1 MILCIAE
8 KPSAAR
14 DIAAVLGAT
23 QKHNGYLEGQGY
35 CVTWT
40 FGHLCT
46 LKEPHDY
53 KPEWQRWSLD
63 QLPMIPEKFGIK
75 LIEDR
80 GIEPQFNIIKHLVS
94 QASEVINC
102 GDAGQEGELIQR
114 WVLQLAECKVPVKRL
129 WLSSMTEEAIRE
141 AFNNLKP
148 DSHYQNLYMAGLSR
162 AVGDWILGLN
172 ATRLYTQQFKPSHE
186 KGILSVG
193 RVQTPTLALLVERQ
207 LEIEQFVP
215 KPYWEIKTTYR
226 DTIFNSTKGKYED
239 ASEAQKVLEQI
250 LSEPLC
256 VTKVEKKAAKEG
268 PPRLFDLTSLQI
280 ECNKKWGLTADETLR
295 CAQAL
300 YEKRLLTY
308 PRVDTTYLT
317 DDIFAKCPN
326 VLLNLSASP
335 VLKDAIAP
343 LLGKALKKNKKFV
356 DNSKVTDHH
365 AIIPTGEL
373 PRLLSENEERVYH
386 LVAKRFVSSFYPD
399 AEIQNTTI
407 SAEVASIPFRAT
419 GKEITSPGWRA
430 VFADA
435 SNDKEEPAKDD
446 EEARILPVFTKGES
460 GPHKPD
466 LQEKQTQPPKPYTE
480 ATLLNAMETAG
491 KLVDDEEL
499 KEAMKQKG
507 IGRPSTRSA
516 IIETIQKRG
525 YVEKKRKNLVPTAKG
540 IALIRVIKN
549 DLLKSV
555 RLTGEWEYKLQLID
569 KGEYSPYTFMEE
581 MKTLVKELV
590 QEVLYGSIPSPIA
603 PVENASRMADTL
615 VVCPVCLSGTLL
627 KGKSA
632 YGCSRFREGCSFRI
646 GYDSLSP
653 TATIEEIQEAVS
665 KLSNA

>member
-23 QKHNGYLEGQGY
+23 QRRDGYLEGQGY

-53 KPEWQRWSLD
+53 KPEWQRWSLE

-75 LIEDR
+75 LIEGR
-80 GIEPQFNIIKHLVS
+80 GIEAQFNVIKHLVS
-94 QASEVINC
+94 QASEVVNC

-141 AFNNLKP
+141 AFKNLKP
-148 DSHYQNLYMAGLSR
+148 ESDYQNLYMAGLSR

-172 ATRLYTQQFKPSHE
+172 ATRLYTQRFKPAHE

-193 RVQTPTLALLVERQ
+193 RVQTPTLALLVERH
-207 LEIEQFVP
+207 LEIEQFVS

-226 DTIFNSTKGKYED
+226 DTLFNSTKGKYEE

-250 LSEPLC
+250 LSEPLR

-280 ECNKKWGLTADETLR
+280 ECNKKWGLTADDTLK
-295 CAQAL
+295 CAQSL

-317 DDIFAKCPN
+317 DDIFSKCPN
-326 VLLNLSASP
+326 VLQNLANIP
-335 VLKDAIAP
+335 DLRDIVAP

-365 AIIPTGEL
+365 AIMPTGET
-373 PRLLSENEERVYH
+373 PRFLNENEERVYY
-386 LVAKRFVSSFYPD
+386 LVSKRFIASFYPD
-399 AEIQNTTI
+399 AEIKNTTI

-419 GKEITSPGWRA
+419 GKEITSLGWRA
-430 VFADA
+430 VFAGSPA
-435 SNDKEEPAKDD
+435 DKEESVKD
-446 EEARILPVFTKGES
+446 EEEAGILPVFTRGES

-491 KLVDDEEL
+491 KLVEDEEL

-525 YVEKKRKNLVPTAKG
+525 YVEKKRKNLIPTAKG
-540 IALIRVIKN
+540 IALIRIIKS

-569 KGEYSPYTFMEE
+569 KGKYSPHTFMEE
-581 MKTLVKELV
+581 MKVLVKDLV
-590 QEVLYGSIPSPIA
+590 QEVIYGSSIMKSA
-603 PVENASRMADTL
+603 DNAYKSIDTS
-615 VVCPVCLSGTLL
+615 VVCPACLSGTLL
-627 KGKSA
+627 RGNGA
-632 YGCSRFREGCSFRI
+632 YGCSLFREGCSFRI
-646 GYDSLSP
+646 GYDSLP
-653 TATIEEIQEAVS
+653 ATATVEEIREAVS
-665 KLSNA
+665 KLYNK

>member
-23 QKHNGYLEGQGY
+23 QRRDGYLEGQGY

-53 KPEWQRWSLD
+53 KPEWQRWSLE

-75 LIEDR
+75 LIEGR
-80 GIEPQFNIIKHLVS
+80 GIEAQFNVIKHLVS
-94 QASEVINC
+94 QASEVVNC

-141 AFNNLKP
+141 AFKNLKP
-148 DSHYQNLYMAGLSR
+148 ESDYQNLYMAGLSR

-172 ATRLYTQQFKPSHE
+172 ATRLYTQRFKPAHE

-193 RVQTPTLALLVERQ
+193 RVQTPTLALLVERH
-207 LEIEQFVP
+207 LEIEQFVS

-226 DTIFNSTKGKYED
+226 DTLFNSTKGKYEE

-250 LSEPLC
+250 LSEPLR

-280 ECNKKWGLTADETLR
+280 ECNKKWGLTADDTLK
-295 CAQAL
+295 CAQSL

-317 DDIFAKCPN
+317 DDIFSKCPN
-326 VLLNLSASP
+326 VLQNLANIP
-335 VLKDAIAP
+335 DLRDIVAP

-365 AIIPTGEL
+365 AIIPTGET
-373 PRLLSENEERVYH
+373 PRFLNENEERVYY
-386 LVAKRFVSSFYPD
+386 LVSKRFIASFYPD
-399 AEIQNTTI
+399 AEIKNTTI

-419 GKEITSPGWRA
+419 GKEITSLGWRA
-430 VFADA
+430 VFADSPA
-435 SNDKEEPAKDD
+435 DKEESVKD
-446 EEARILPVFTKGES
+446 EEETGILPVFTEGES

-491 KLVDDEEL
+491 KLVEDEEL

-525 YVEKKRKNLVPTAKG
+525 YVEKKRKNLIPTAKG
-540 IALIRVIKN
+540 IALIRIIKS

-569 KGEYSPYTFMEE
+569 KGKYSPHTFMEE
-581 MKTLVKELV
+581 MKALVKELV
-590 QEVLYGSIPSPIA
+590 QEVIYGSSTMK
-603 PVENASRMADTL
+603 SADNTYKCIDTS
-615 VVCPVCLSGTLL
+615 VVCPACFSGTLL
-627 KGKSA
+627 RGNGA
-632 YGCSRFREGCSFRI
+632 YGCSLFREGCSFRI
-646 GYDSLSP
+646 GYDSLSA
-653 TATIEEIQEAVS
+653 TASIEEIREAVS
-665 KLSNA
+665 KLYNK